1 MVLQVSSLKVWRREK
16 FQCPNCIAVTSIH
29 KSQRGNSVTP
39 PENKQE
45 GMGNSLLLAC
55 QDGPRGHC
63 KTHLRRALSR
73 KKKTNRPCT
82 YRARQCPHGEGK
94 LAIVKLRLVLN
105 CMFKLVLYSSSRRSL
120 VLLELGMGAACLL
133 YPNQFKIYIY
143 SVQFDCC

>member
-105 CMFKLVLYSSSRRSL
+105 CMFIFTFSGVGAVLFITSIF
-120 VLLELGMGAACLL
+120 GFAGARNGCCLS
-133 YPNQFKIYIY
+133 IV
-143 SVQFDCC
+143 S